1 MLDIPG
7 ANNGAKL
14 FMAGD
19 DETIGGEAIPVGDTD
34 NEEVCG
40 GNATTEEVRPG
51 IPGILVV
58 LT

>member
-1 MLDIPG
+1 
-7 ANNGAKL
+7 
-14 FMAGD
+14 MAGD